1 MDKRQVVILF
11 KPTEEQKA
19 VIVEA
24 LGNTAEL
31 VFSGEM
37 DSAGRQAAFAEAS
50 VLFSWNFPREITPDD
65 YGLLGHVSFI
75 QLVSAG
81 ANHVP
86 LSDLPAH
93 LVVASN
99 AGAYAAPMAEHVM
112 ALTLALAKR
121 LLIENEKLRIGEF
134 DQRAHNRSL
143 SGMTA
148 GIIGFGG
155 IGRAT
160 ARLMRAF
167 GMKILGIDRN
177 GNPSEEADFVGTPED
192 LEQVL
197 RSSDVVV
204 ISLPLTKATQ
214 GLIGEQQF
222 GWMKPDAI
230 LVNVARGAIVDEE
243 ALFKHARTHPSFLVG
258 IDAWW
263 TEPFFHGKF
272 QMNHP
277 FLELPNVLGSPHNSA
292 IVPGAILGGVRRAA
306 ENIRC
311 FLEGKPVRGLL
322 RTEMDE

>member
-1 MDKRQVVILF
+1 MI
-11 KPTEEQKA
+11 
-19 VIVEA
+19 IEA
-24 LGNTAEL
+24 LGSSADL
-31 VFSGEM
+31 VFAGEM
-37 DSAGRQAAFAEAS
+37 DGAGREAAIAGAT
-50 VLFSWNFPREITPDD
+50 VLLSWNFPREISPED
-65 YGLLGHVSFI
+65 YRLLENVSFL

-81 ANHVP
+81 SNHVP
-86 LSDLPAH
+86 LSNLPAH
-93 LVVASN
+93 LVVGSN
-99 AGAYAAPMAEHVM
+99 VGAYASPMAEHVM

-121 LLIENEKLRIGEF
+121 LVVENDKLRIGEF
-134 DQRAHNRSL
+134 DQRALNRSL

-167 GMKILGIDRN
+167 GMKIQGIDRS
-177 GNPSEEADFVGTPED
+177 GNPSDEADFVGTPDD

-204 ISLPLTKATQ
+204 ISLPLTRATR
-214 GLIGEQQF
+214 GLIGAKQL
-222 GWMKPDAI
+222 GWMKSDAI
-230 LVNVARGAIVDEE
+230 LVNVARGAIIDEE
-243 ALFKHARTHPSFLVG
+243 SLFEHARTHPSFLVG

-272 QMNHP
+272 KMDHP

-306 ENIRC
+306 ENIRY

-322 RTEMDE
+322 HKELDD